1 MMFKSPLSQ
10 ELIRSGRESEIK
22 DILDREHTMYGSISF
37 NKALL
42 DLTLSGKI
50 TEEQAYQYATSPASL
65 KLMFSLSK
73 ENEPESYS
81 YSEVPTLKDEEKEK
95 DTKPDSSLFA
105 GNRFN
110 IR

>member
-1 MMFKSPLSQ
+1 
-10 ELIRSGRESEIK
+10 
-22 DILDREHTMYGSISF
+22 
-37 NKALL
+37 
-42 DLTLSGKI
+42 
-50 TEEQAYQYATSPASL
+50 
-65 KLMFSLSK
+65 MFSLSK